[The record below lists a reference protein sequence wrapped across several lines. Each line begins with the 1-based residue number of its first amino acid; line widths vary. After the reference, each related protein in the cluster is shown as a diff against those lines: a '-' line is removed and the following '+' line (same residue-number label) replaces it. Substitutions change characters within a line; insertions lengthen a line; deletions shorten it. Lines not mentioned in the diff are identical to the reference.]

1 MTLTLSSSSSVPAS
15 SDYLQFPHHAF
26 VIPSEFSK
34 KFAIAHTS
42 GDFIHF
48 SLHQRKRQVDSFLR
62 LVFDNVLSTMNEN
75 EKYSESIIDFSLQE
89 SCIKSFIFR
98 IGASLLDMQLK

>member
-1 MTLTLSSSSSVPAS
+1 MLSLFRLNSAKN
-15 SDYLQFPHHAF
+15 L
-26 VIPSEFSK
+26 PSL
-34 KFAIAHTS
+34 IHR